1 LGKLRYRTSPSSENS
16 STYALNAVR
25 KMEKGASVPFSYV
38 LIIIEKLNFG
48 LNTSMFK
55 ENKYTKYYTLIT
67 DAAKT
72 RNNEGYVERH
82 HIIPQSLGG
91 SNHKDNLVDLT
102 AREHFICHWLL
113 IKMTE
118 GEARGKMLYALHG
131 MKAENKY
138 QQRYS
143 SSITARV
150 YERYRIEHS
159 KNHSTR
165 MKGKEP
171 WNKGRKLEGDELEVH
186 LERTRN
192 RRKPSP
198 ETVAAAQAIRIA
210 KVTGQ
215 KRSIETKEKM
225 SLAKKGIAK
234 GPMTEE
240 HRAAISAGGK
250 GIKKHE
256 GHADKVRQANL
267 GVVSINKDGA
277 EKKVK
282 RDTLDQWLADGWALG
297 GRKRIKIS

>member
-1 LGKLRYRTSPSSENS
+1 
-16 STYALNAVR
+16 
-25 KMEKGASVPFSYV
+25 
-38 LIIIEKLNFG
+38 
-48 LNTSMFK
+48 MFK
-55 ENKYTKYYTLIT
+55 ENKYTNHYNLLTARAKDRVLTEYT
-67 DAAKT
+67 
-72 RNNEGYVERH
+72 ERH

-91 SNHKDNLVDLT
+91 SNDKDNLVDLT

-131 MKAENKY
+131 MKAENRY

-150 YERYRIEHS
+150 YERYRIEHA
-159 KNHSTR
+159 KNHSER

-171 WNKGRKLEGDELEVH
+171 WNKGRKLEGAELEVH

-192 RRKPSP
+192 RRKSSP

-210 KVTGQ
+210 KVTGRKQ
-215 KRSIETKEKM
+215 SDETKLKK
-225 SLAKKGIAK
+225 SLALKGKPK
-234 GPMTEE
+234 GPMSDEQKLKRSVTMTGQKKKAG
-240 HRAAISAGGK
+240 HSDNVRAA
-250 GIKKHE
+250 
-256 GHADKVRQANL
+256 VL
-267 GVVSINKDGA
+267 GNVSINKDGA

-282 RDTLDQWLADGWALG
+282 RDTLEQWLVDGWALG